1 MNTVILGAAL
11 GPAEATPLER
21 LPGSVQHMIEMLNP
35 LDAIG
40 GSAAHPVR
48 IGVFEPALSVNYI
61 WFPLA
66 CGILLWLGFSMKK
79 KMALVPKGRGV
90 NAFEFLVEFVRNNIA
105 SMIHHDQKKYE
116 PFILTTFFFI
126 LFANLSGLIP
136 GGKQGTGTIGGTLAL
151 SVTVLIYFNYAGMKA
166 KGTWNYIKGIVPNGV
181 PGALGWLI
189 WIIEVISMFLRPV
202 TLALRLWANMYAGH
216 IILGIFALLTGLF
229 AEATL
234 AGMGPYIAASPA
246 WMLLLFAIYFLEIM
260 VCFIGAYVFCLLT
273 SVYIDAATGEH

>member
-11 GPAEATPLER
+11 GPADATPLER
-21 LPGSVQHMIEMLNP
+21 LPGSVEHMIHMLNP
-35 LDAIG
+35 LSVF
-40 GSAAHPVR
+40 GSAAHPVK
-48 IGVFEPALSVNYI
+48 IGVFELTLSVNFI
-61 WFPLA
+61 WFLIA
-66 CGILLWLGFSMKK
+66 AAILLWLGLSMRKRV
-79 KMALVPKGRGV
+79 ALVPKGRGV
-90 NAFEFLVEFVRNNIA
+90 NAFEFLVEFVRNNVA
-105 SMIHHDQKKYE
+105 NMIKHDQEKYE

-126 LFANLSGLIP
+126 LICNLSGLVP
-136 GGKQGTGTIGGTLAL
+136 GGRQGTGTIGGTLAL
-151 SVTVLIYFNYAGMKA
+151 SITVLIYFNYAGMKA
-166 KGTWNYIKGIVPNGV
+166 KGVWNYIKGIVPNGV

-189 WIIEVISMFLRPV
+189 WIIEVISMCLRPV

-229 AEATL
+229 AEATI

-273 SVYIDAATGEH
+273 SVYIDAATGSH